1 MFPCV
6 LSLRED
12 ELDATAHMLE
22 RGEWMNVSYKAPQE
36 FNAPEVQEPSISLV
50 LPGNPPPE
58 LVGQLRELFGQYS
71 GVVPVSLIVSSGLRE
86 RVIHT
91 DYRVDASAPLLAQ
104 LRAVLGSQNVRS
116 SV

>member
-1 MFPCV
+1 M
-6 LSLRED
+6 
-12 ELDATAHMLE
+12 
-22 RGEWMNVSYKAPQE
+22 
-36 FNAPEVQEPSISLV
+36 

-58 LVGQLRELFGQYS
+58 LVSQLREMFGQHA
-71 GVVPVSLIVSSGLRE
+71 GVVPVCLIVSSGGRE
-86 RVIHT
+86 RVIKT